1 MAEDNINNGNNDIN
15 LVLEANRALRDYV
28 VPLLQGFH
36 QSIRRP
42 SINMNNFEI
51 KPAYIQMILSSI
63 QFGGLPNDDPNA
75 HLVNFL
81 KICDTFKYNGV
92 TDDAIRLRLFPFS
105 LRDKAKSW
113 LNSLPNGFITT
124 WEELAQKF
132 LAKFFLLAKIAK
144 LRNDITS
151 FTQFDGESLYE
162 AWERFKELLRRCP
175 HHGLPDWLQVQ
186 TFYNGL
192 IGSIKTIIDAIV
204 GGALMKRSGSR
215 KVVGAYE
222 IDAIGNLAAL
232 VVALSKK
239 IDTLGVHVVQNSC
252 VVGAMCG
259 DGHSS
264 DQCSYNS
271 ASVQFMGNFNKQ
283 QNNPYSNT
291 YNPGWKNHPNFSWN
305 NNTGPSN
312 SNPNVPHGFQQ
323 QSRPPIPEKKSQV
336 KELILQYMSK
346 IDAIIQSYGASLR
359 NLEIQMGQLANSINS
374 KPQGALPSDTQVN
387 PNGKEQCNAVT
398 LRSGKEVGGV
408 NEKSTESSKER
419 RNDDKAIVEKEV
431 EEEKT
436 DNGQAKNQGNSEA
449 NYPPPPFPQRL
460 KKQKLDKQF
469 EKFLN
474 VFKKLHINIPFAEA
488 LENMP
493 SYVKFLKDILTKK
506 RKLEDFETVALT
518 EECSSIIQNKLPPKL
533 KDPGSFSIPCT
544 IGRFKF
550 TKALCDL
557 GADVSIMPLSIAK
570 KIGLNE
576 IQPTT
581 VSLQLADRTIR
592 YPVGII
598 EDVLVKVGHLYIPVD
613 FIVLEMEEDQEIPLI
628 LGQPFLATR
637 RVDLIDEG
645 KDEPNSPPIS
655 EQTPIFEFKPPPP
668 LVRVEQSPTEHP
680 PPPSNCPFEI
690 GQQVMLLSRS
700 YLKLFPWKR
709 KERWWGLF
717 KVVKAYP
724 CGIIKIYSEDTGTT
738 MVNGMSLRP
747 YSEDEELK
755 RGAL

>member
-1 MAEDNINNGNNDIN
+1 MAKDNNNNGNNAIN
-15 LVLEANRALRDYV
+15 LDPEANRALRDYA
-28 VPLLQGFH
+28 VPLLQ
-36 QSIRRP
+36 
-42 SINMNNFEI
+42 
-51 KPAYIQMILSSI
+51 A
-63 QFGGLPNDDPNA
+63 
-75 HLVNFL
+75 
-81 KICDTFKYNGV
+81 C
-92 TDDAIRLRLFPFS
+92 
-105 LRDKAKSW
+105 
-113 LNSLPNGFITT
+113 
-124 WEELAQKF
+124 
-132 LAKFFLLAKIAK
+132 
-144 LRNDITS
+144 
-151 FTQFDGESLYE
+151 
-162 AWERFKELLRRCP
+162 ERFKELLRRCP
-175 HHGLPDWLQVQ
+175 HHEILDWLQVQ

-192 IGSIKTIIDAIV
+192 VESIKTTIHAAA
-204 GGALMKRSGSR
+204 GGALMSKNVVDAYNLLEEMASNNYQWPSKRSGSR
-215 KVVGAYE
+215 KAVGAYE
-222 IDAIGNLAAL
+222 IDAISNLATQVA
-232 VVALSKK
+232 ALSKK
-239 IDTLGVHVVQNSC
+239 FDTLGVHAIQNPFVVC
-252 VVGAMCG
+252 EMCG

-291 YNPGWKNHPNFSWN
+291 YNPGWRNHPNFSWN
-305 NNTGPSN
+305 NNAGPSN
-312 SNPNVPHGFQQ
+312 SNPNMPPSFQQ
-323 QSRPPIPEKKSQV
+323 QSRPPIPEKKSQ
-336 KELILQYMSK
+336 
-346 IDAIIQSYGASLR
+346 
-359 NLEIQMGQLANSINS
+359 LANSINS
-374 KPQGALPSDTQVN
+374 RPQGVLPSDTQVN
-387 PNGKEQCNAVT
+387 PKGKEHCNAVT

-408 NEKSTESSKER
+408 NEKLIESSKEHLD
-419 RNDDKAIVEKEV
+419 DDKAIVEKEV
-431 EEEKT
+431 KVEKT
-436 DNGQAKNQGNSEA
+436 DNGQAKNQGNSKA

-460 KKQKLDKQF
+460 KKQRLDKQF

-518 EECSSIIQNKLPPKL
+518 EECSAIIQNKIPPKL

-544 IGRFKF
+544 ISRFKF

-557 GADVSIMPLSIAK
+557 GTGVSIIPLSIVE
-570 KIGLNE
+570 KIGLKE

-581 VSLQLADRTIR
+581 VSLQLADRIIR

-598 EDVLVKVGHLYIPVD
+598 EDILVKVGHLYIPMD
-613 FIVLEMEEDQEIPLI
+613 LIVLEMEEDQEIPLI
-628 LGQPFLATR
+628 LGRPFLATAGAIIDVR
-637 RVDLIDEG
+637 EGKITFKVGEEVVEFNIFNANKHPSSTNCCYRVELIDEG
-645 KDEPNSPPIS
+645 KCELNSPPIS

-668 LVRVEQSPTEHP
+668 PVRVEQSPTEHP

-700 YLKLFPWKR
+700 YFKLFPWKR

-724 CGIIKIYSEDTGTT
+724 CGIIEIYSEDTGIT

-755 RGAL
+755 KWAL